1 MSFTI
6 PCITGDLRI
15 DKALCDLGA
24 SINPMPLSPMQMQIL
39 CITEAKPTRAS
50 LQLADR
56 YVKLPYDIVEDVLVK
71 VDCFFVPNNFLILD
85 IEEDVNIPLILRRL
99 FLATGRALVYVEE
112 GELTLRFQNKKVKL
126 KVSK

>member
-1 MSFTI
+1 
-6 PCITGDLRI
+6 
-15 DKALCDLGA
+15 
-24 SINPMPLSPMQMQIL
+24 MPFSPMQMQIL
-39 CITEAKPTRAS
+39 RITEAKPTRVS

-85 IEEDVNIPLILRRL
+85 IEEDVNIPLILRWL